1 MVLFLVDWYNR
12 YMLFLLYE
20 WFDFEVWVLVKRV
33 EILVDDLLYGIIWYI
48 VIFVKGVWL
57 WWDIVIFVVWKD
69 KVFVLSKLCWVF
81 FVWRFFVELKYF
93 EFLVLE
99 KNWDEVIFMVVVERS
114 VELYLICCEENL
126 YGFLEVYWFGDIVF
140 EFLLVRCRRFVFCL
154 MFIEDVVRFVFDWLC
169 IILMYDEV
177 CWV

>member
-1 MVLFLVDWYNR
+1 
-12 YMLFLLYE
+12 
-20 WFDFEVWVLVKRV
+20 
-33 EILVDDLLYGIIWYI
+33 
-48 VIFVKGVWL
+48 
-57 WWDIVIFVVWKD
+57 
-69 KVFVLSKLCWVF
+69 
-81 FVWRFFVELKYF
+81 
-93 EFLVLE
+93 
-99 KNWDEVIFMVVVERS
+99 MVVVERS

-177 CWV
+177 C